1 MSLEIPV
8 WLQELIKMVMNKD
21 QCSIRLDGVTPVI
34 ENFSNF
40 ISISSAEDFIKSN
53 ILNIEVSESE
63 NIQRVNL
70 ILEDQ
75 SKNPINFEINL
86 KLNECAKL
94 EFLDESIYSIDSN
107 IKLLTTLH
115 KNSCFELYKLNS
127 YKSENTNMFFHDCS
141 LLENSSFK
149 DYSFSNGS
157 KENFSKTV
165 INLNDIN
172 SKYLGS
178 GVSIN
183 DSTNSNTE
191 VEIRHNTKMAS
202 SDCYFKTVAKG
213 SSKVNFD
220 GTIFVDNHC
229 SKTISNQVSKGLL
242 IGKESKINLVPKL
255 EIYNDDVECSHGAA
269 SGQPDKNTLFYL
281 TSRGISKEDAEQIY
295 VEGFLSEFFET
306 IENNLMAEKAKNFIN
321 LNT

>member
-1 MSLEIPV
+1 MS
-8 WLQELIKMVMNKD
+8 KD
-21 QCSIRLDGVTPVI
+21 LCSISINGSNSTI
-34 ENFSNF
+34 ENSSSF
-40 ISISSAEDFIKSN
+40 ISISKVEDFISN
-53 ILNIEVSESE
+53 NVLNIEVTKSE
-63 NIQRVNL
+63 NAQRINL
-70 ILEDQ
+70 ASNSSNTDLID
-75 SKNPINFEINL
+75 FEINL
-86 KLNECAKL
+86 IIYEGAVL
-94 EFLDESIYSIDSN
+94 EFVDESSYSNNSN
-107 IKLLTTLH
+107 IRLISQLH
-115 KNSCFELYKLNS
+115 KNSYFELYKLNN
-127 YKSENTNMFFHDCS
+127 YNNENINKFYHNCS
-141 LLENSSFK
+141 LLENSTFK

-157 KENFSKTV
+157 KENFSKTI
-165 INLNDIN
+165 INLNDVN
-172 SKYLGS
+172 SRYLGS

-183 DSTNSNTE
+183 SSTNSDTE
-191 VEIRHNTKMAS
+191 IEIRHNTNSTS

-242 IGKESKINLVPKL
+242 IGKESKINLTPKL

-281 TSRGISKEDAEQIY
+281 TSRGISKEEAEQIY

-306 IENNLMAEKAKNFIN
+306 IDNISMAEKAKNFIN

>member
-1 MSLEIPV
+1 MS
-8 WLQELIKMVMNKD
+8 KD
-21 QCSIRLDGVTPVI
+21 LCSISINGSNSTI
-34 ENFSNF
+34 ENSSSF
-40 ISISSAEDFIKSN
+40 ISISKVEDFIIN
-53 ILNIEVSESE
+53 NVLNIEVTKSE
-63 NIQRVNL
+63 NAQRINL
-70 ILEDQ
+70 ASNSSNTDLID
-75 SKNPINFEINL
+75 FEINL
-86 KLNECAKL
+86 IINEGAVL
-94 EFLDESIYSIDSN
+94 EFVDESSYSNNSN
-107 IKLLTTLH
+107 IRLISQLH
-115 KNSCFELYKLNS
+115 KNSYFELYKLNN
-127 YKSENTNMFFHDCS
+127 YNNENINKFYHNCS
-141 LLENSSFK
+141 LLENSTFK

-157 KENFSKTV
+157 KENFSKTI
-165 INLNDIN
+165 INLNDVN
-172 SKYLGS
+172 SRYLGS

-183 DSTNSNTE
+183 SSTNSDTE
-191 VEIRHNTKMAS
+191 IEIRHNTNSTS

-242 IGKESKINLVPKL
+242 IGKESKINLIPKL

-281 TSRGISKEDAEQIY
+281 TSRGISKEEAEQIY

-306 IENNLMAEKAKNFIN
+306 IDNISMAEKAKNFIN

>member
-1 MSLEIPV
+1 MS
-8 WLQELIKMVMNKD
+8 KD
-21 QCSIRLDGVTPVI
+21 QCLISINGSNSTI
-34 ENFSNF
+34 ENLSSF
-40 ISISSAEDFIKSN
+40 ISITKAEDFITNKV
-53 ILNIEVSESE
+53 LDIEIAKSE
-63 NIQRVNL
+63 NAQRINL
-70 ILEDQ
+70 ALNSSSTDLID
-75 SKNPINFEINL
+75 FEINL
-86 KLNECAKL
+86 TINEDSIL
-94 EFLDESIYSIDSN
+94 EFVDESNYSNNSN
-107 IKLLTTLH
+107 IRLITQLH
-115 KNSCFELYKLNS
+115 KNSYFELYKLNS
-127 YKSENTNMFFHDCS
+127 YNNENTNKFYHNCS
-141 LLENSSFK
+141 LLENSTFK

-157 KENFSKTV
+157 KENLSKTI
-165 INLNDIN
+165 INLNDVN
-172 SKYLGS
+172 SRYLGS

-183 DSTNSNTE
+183 NSTNSDTE
-191 VEIRHNTKMAS
+191 IEIRHNTKSAS

-269 SGQPDKNTLFYL
+269 SGQPDKNILFYL
-281 TSRGISKEDAEQIY
+281 TSRGISKEEAEQIY

-306 IENNLMAEKAKNFIN
+306 IDNASMAEKAKNFIN

>member
-1 MSLEIPV
+1 MS
-8 WLQELIKMVMNKD
+8 KD
-21 QCSIRLDGVTPVI
+21 LCSISINGSNSTI
-34 ENFSNF
+34 ENSSSF
-40 ISISSAEDFIKSN
+40 ISISKVEDFISN
-53 ILNIEVSESE
+53 NVLNIEVTKSE
-63 NIQRVNL
+63 NAQRIDLASNSSNNDL
-70 ILEDQ
+70 ID
-75 SKNPINFEINL
+75 FEINL
-86 KLNECAKL
+86 IINEGAVL
-94 EFLDESIYSIDSN
+94 EFVDESSYSNNSN
-107 IKLLTTLH
+107 IRLISQLH
-115 KNSCFELYKLNS
+115 KNSYFELYKLNN
-127 YKSENTNMFFHDCS
+127 YNNENINKFYHNCS
-141 LLENSSFK
+141 LLENSTFK

-157 KENFSKTV
+157 KENFSKTI
-165 INLNDIN
+165 INLNDVN
-172 SKYLGS
+172 SRYLGS

-183 DSTNSNTE
+183 SSTNSDTE
-191 VEIRHNTKMAS
+191 IEIRHNTNSTS

-242 IGKESKINLVPKL
+242 IGKESKINLIPKL

-281 TSRGISKEDAEQIY
+281 TSRGISKEEAEQIY

-306 IENNLMAEKAKNFIN
+306 IDNISMAEKAKNFIN

>member
-1 MSLEIPV
+1 MS
-8 WLQELIKMVMNKD
+8 KD
-21 QCSIRLDGVTPVI
+21 LCSISINGSNSTI
-34 ENFSNF
+34 ENSSSF
-40 ISISSAEDFIKSN
+40 ISISKVEDFISN
-53 ILNIEVSESE
+53 NVLNIEVTKSE
-63 NIQRVNL
+63 NAQRIDLASNSSNNDL
-70 ILEDQ
+70 ID
-75 SKNPINFEINL
+75 FEINL
-86 KLNECAKL
+86 IIYEGAVL
-94 EFLDESIYSIDSN
+94 EFVDESSYSNNSN
-107 IKLLTTLH
+107 IRLISQLH
-115 KNSCFELYKLNS
+115 KNSYFELYKLNN
-127 YKSENTNMFFHDCS
+127 YKNENINKFYHNCS
-141 LLENSSFK
+141 LLENSTFK

-157 KENFSKTV
+157 KENFSKTI
-165 INLNDIN
+165 INLNDVN
-172 SKYLGS
+172 SRYLGS

-183 DSTNSNTE
+183 NSTNSDTE
-191 VEIRHNTKMAS
+191 IEIRHNTNSTS

-242 IGKESKINLVPKL
+242 IGKESKINLIPKL

-281 TSRGISKEDAEQIY
+281 TSRGISKEEAEQIY

-306 IENNLMAEKAKNFIN
+306 IDNISMAEKAKNFIN

>member
-1 MSLEIPV
+1 MS
-8 WLQELIKMVMNKD
+8 KD
-21 QCSIRLDGVTPVI
+21 QCLISFNGADLLV
-34 ENFSNF
+34 ENQSSF
-40 ISISSAEDFIKSN
+40 ISIEGLENFTQNKK
-53 ILNIEVSESE
+53 LNIVVNKSTNVQKIDLALNAE
-63 NIQRVNL
+63 NVTSLDCDISLVVNEGGR
-70 ILEDQ
+70 LE
-75 SKNPINFEINL
+75 L
-86 KLNECAKL
+86 
-94 EFLDESIYSIDSN
+94 LDETNYSNDTN
-107 IKLLTTLH
+107 IKLTTYLN
-115 KNSCFELYKLNS
+115 KDSSLELYKLNI
-127 YKSENTNMFFHDCS
+127 YKKDNVNKFYHDCS
-141 LLENSSFK
+141 LLENCIFK

-157 KENFSKTV
+157 KKNYSKTI
-165 INLNDIN
+165 INLNAIN

-183 DSTNSNTE
+183 NSTNSDTE
-191 VEIRHNTKMAS
+191 IEIRHNTKSAS

-220 GTIFVDNHC
+220 GIIFVDNHC

-242 IGKESKINLVPKL
+242 IGNESKINLVPKL

-281 TSRGISKEDAEQIY
+281 TSRGITREEAEQIY

-306 IENNLMAEKAKNFIN
+306 IENATMAEKAKKFIN

>member
-1 MSLEIPV
+1 MS
-8 WLQELIKMVMNKD
+8 KD
-21 QCSIRLDGVTPVI
+21 LCSISINGSNSTI
-34 ENFSNF
+34 ENSSSF
-40 ISISSAEDFIKSN
+40 ISISKVEDFISN
-53 ILNIEVSESE
+53 NVLNIEVTKSE
-63 NIQRVNL
+63 NAQRIDLASNSSNTDL
-70 ILEDQ
+70 ID
-75 SKNPINFEINL
+75 FEINL
-86 KLNECAKL
+86 IINEGAVL
-94 EFLDESIYSIDSN
+94 EFVDESSYSNNSN
-107 IKLLTTLH
+107 IRLISQLH
-115 KNSCFELYKLNS
+115 KNSYFELYKLNN
-127 YKSENTNMFFHDCS
+127 YNNENINKFYHNCS
-141 LLENSSFK
+141 LLENSTFK

-157 KENFSKTV
+157 KENFSKTI
-165 INLNDIN
+165 INLDDVN
-172 SKYLGS
+172 SRYLGS

-183 DSTNSNTE
+183 SSTNSDTE
-191 VEIRHNTKMAS
+191 IEIRHNTNSTS

-242 IGKESKINLVPKL
+242 IGKESKINLIPKL

-281 TSRGISKEDAEQIY
+281 TSRGISKEEAEQIY

-306 IENNLMAEKAKNFIN
+306 IDNISMAEKAKNFIN

>member
-1 MSLEIPV
+1 MS
-8 WLQELIKMVMNKD
+8 KD
-21 QCSIRLDGVTPVI
+21 LCSISINGSNSTI
-34 ENFSNF
+34 ENSSRF
-40 ISISSAEDFIKSN
+40 ISISKVEDFISN
-53 ILNIEVSESE
+53 NVLNIEVTKSE
-63 NIQRVNL
+63 NAQRIDLASNSSNTDL
-70 ILEDQ
+70 ID
-75 SKNPINFEINL
+75 FEINL
-86 KLNECAKL
+86 IINEGAVL
-94 EFLDESIYSIDSN
+94 EFVDESSYSNNSN
-107 IKLLTTLH
+107 IRLISQLH
-115 KNSCFELYKLNS
+115 KNSYFELYKLNN
-127 YKSENTNMFFHDCS
+127 YNNENINKFYHNCS
-141 LLENSSFK
+141 LLENSTFK

-157 KENFSKTV
+157 KENFSKTI
-165 INLNDIN
+165 INLNDVN
-172 SKYLGS
+172 SRYLGS

-183 DSTNSNTE
+183 NSTNSDTE
-191 VEIRHNTKMAS
+191 IEIRHNTNSTS

-242 IGKESKINLVPKL
+242 IGKESKINLIPKL

-281 TSRGISKEDAEQIY
+281 TSRGISKEEAEQIY

-306 IENNLMAEKAKNFIN
+306 IDNNSMAEKAKNFIN

>member
-1 MSLEIPV
+1 
-8 WLQELIKMVMNKD
+8 MNKD
-21 QCSIRLDGVTPVI
+21 QCSITFNGTTSII
-34 ENFSNF
+34 ENSSTF
-40 ISISSAEDFIKSN
+40 ISISEVEEFIETKT
-53 ILNIEVSESE
+53 LNIEVDESKTT
-63 NIQRVNL
+63 QRVNL
-70 ILEDQ
+70 ILDNCTDE
-75 SKNPINFEINL
+75 PINFEINL
-86 KLNECAKL
+86 KINENAKL
-94 EFLDESIYSIDSN
+94 EFLDESIYSNDSN
-107 IKLLTTLH
+107 IKLNTTLH
-115 KNSCFELYKLNS
+115 KNSYFELYKLNS
-127 YKSENTNMFFHDCS
+127 YKNKNINLFYHNCS

-157 KENFSKTV
+157 KENLNKTI

-183 DSTNSNTE
+183 NSTNSNNE
-191 VEIRHNTKMAS
+191 VQIRHNTKSAS

-220 GTIFVDNHC
+220 GIIFVDNHC
-229 SKTISNQVSKGLL
+229 SKTVSNQVSKGLL
-242 IGKESKINLVPKL
+242 IGSESKINLVPKL

-295 VEGFLSEFFET
+295 VEGFLSEFFAT
-306 IENNLMAEKAKNFIN
+306 IDNDLMTEKAKKFIN

>member
-1 MSLEIPV
+1 MS
-8 WLQELIKMVMNKD
+8 KD
-21 QCSIRLDGVTPVI
+21 LCSISINGSNSTI
-34 ENFSNF
+34 ENSSSF
-40 ISISSAEDFIKSN
+40 ISISKVEDFISN
-53 ILNIEVSESE
+53 NVLNIEVTKSE
-63 NIQRVNL
+63 NAQRIDLASNSSNTDL
-70 ILEDQ
+70 ID
-75 SKNPINFEINL
+75 FEINL
-86 KLNECAKL
+86 IINEGAVL
-94 EFLDESIYSIDSN
+94 EFVDESSYSNNSN
-107 IKLLTTLH
+107 IRLISQLH
-115 KNSCFELYKLNS
+115 KNSYFELYKLNN
-127 YKSENTNMFFHDCS
+127 YNNENINKFYHNCS
-141 LLENSSFK
+141 LLENSTFK

-157 KENFSKTV
+157 KENFSKTI
-165 INLNDIN
+165 INLNDVN
-172 SKYLGS
+172 SRYLGS

-183 DSTNSNTE
+183 SSTNSDTE
-191 VEIRHNTKMAS
+191 IEIRHNTNSTS

-242 IGKESKINLVPKL
+242 IGKESKINLIPKL

-281 TSRGISKEDAEQIY
+281 TSRGISKEEAEQIY

-306 IENNLMAEKAKNFIN
+306 IDNISMAEKAKNFIN

>member
-1 MSLEIPV
+1 MS
-8 WLQELIKMVMNKD
+8 KD
-21 QCSIRLDGVTPVI
+21 QCLISINGFNSTI
-34 ENFSNF
+34 ENLSSF
-40 ISISSAEDFIKSN
+40 ISTTKAEDFISN
-53 ILNIEVSESE
+53 KVLDIEIAKSE
-63 NIQRVNL
+63 NAQRINL
-70 ILEDQ
+70 TLNSSSTD
-75 SKNPINFEINL
+75 PIDFEINL
-86 KLNECAKL
+86 TVNEGAIL
-94 EFLDESIYSIDSN
+94 EFVDESSYSNNSN
-107 IKLLTTLH
+107 IRLISQLH
-115 KNSCFELYKLNS
+115 KNSYFELYKLNN
-127 YKSENTNMFFHDCS
+127 YNNENINKFYHNCS
-141 LLENSSFK
+141 LLENSTFK

-157 KENFSKTV
+157 KENFSKTI
-165 INLNDIN
+165 INLNDVN
-172 SKYLGS
+172 SRYLGS

-183 DSTNSNTE
+183 SSTNSDTE
-191 VEIRHNTKMAS
+191 IEIRHNTNSTS

-242 IGKESKINLVPKL
+242 IGKESKINLIPKL

-281 TSRGISKEDAEQIY
+281 TSRGISKEEAEQIY

-306 IENNLMAEKAKNFIN
+306 IDNISMAEKAKNFIN

>member
-1 MSLEIPV
+1 MS
-8 WLQELIKMVMNKD
+8 KD
-21 QCSIRLDGVTPVI
+21 QCLISINGFNSTI
-34 ENFSNF
+34 ENLSSF
-40 ISISSAEDFIKSN
+40 ISITKAEDFISN
-53 ILNIEVSESE
+53 KVLDIEIAKSE
-63 NIQRVNL
+63 NAQRINL
-70 ILEDQ
+70 TLNSSSTDLID
-75 SKNPINFEINL
+75 FEINL
-86 KLNECAKL
+86 TVNEGAIL
-94 EFLDESIYSIDSN
+94 EFVDESNYSNNSN
-107 IKLLTTLH
+107 IRLVTQLN

-127 YKSENTNMFFHDCS
+127 YNSKNTNKFYHNCS
-141 LLENSSFK
+141 LLENSTFK

-157 KENFSKTV
+157 KENSSKTI
-165 INLNDIN
+165 INLDDVN
-172 SKYLGS
+172 SRYLGS

-183 DSTNSNTE
+183 NSTNSDTE
-191 VEIRHNTKMAS
+191 IEIRHNTKSAS

-281 TSRGISKEDAEQIY
+281 TSRGISKEEAEQIY

-306 IENNLMAEKAKNFIN
+306 IDNASMAEKAKNFIN

>member
-1 MSLEIPV
+1 MS
-8 WLQELIKMVMNKD
+8 KD
-21 QCSIRLDGVTPVI
+21 QCLISINGFNSTI
-34 ENFSNF
+34 ENLSSF
-40 ISISSAEDFIKSN
+40 ISITKAEDFISN
-53 ILNIEVSESE
+53 KVLDIEIAKSE
-63 NIQRVNL
+63 NAQRINL
-70 ILEDQ
+70 TLNSSSTDLID
-75 SKNPINFEINL
+75 FEINL
-86 KLNECAKL
+86 TVNEGAIL
-94 EFLDESIYSIDSN
+94 EFVDESSYSNNSN
-107 IKLLTTLH
+107 IRLISQLH
-115 KNSCFELYKLNS
+115 KNSYFELYKLNN
-127 YKSENTNMFFHDCS
+127 YNNENINKFYHNCS
-141 LLENSSFK
+141 LLENSTFK

-157 KENFSKTV
+157 KENFSKTI
-165 INLNDIN
+165 INLNDVN
-172 SKYLGS
+172 SRYLGS

-183 DSTNSNTE
+183 SSTNSDTE
-191 VEIRHNTKMAS
+191 IEIRHNTNSTS

-242 IGKESKINLVPKL
+242 IGKESKINLIPKL

-281 TSRGISKEDAEQIY
+281 TSRGISKEEAEQIY

-306 IENNLMAEKAKNFIN
+306 IDNISMAEKAKNFIN

>member
-1 MSLEIPV
+1 MS
-8 WLQELIKMVMNKD
+8 KD
-21 QCSIRLDGVTPVI
+21 LCSISINGSNSTI
-34 ENFSNF
+34 ENSSSF
-40 ISISSAEDFIKSN
+40 ISISKVEDFISN
-53 ILNIEVSESE
+53 NVLNIEVTKSE
-63 NIQRVNL
+63 NAQRIDLASNSSNNDL
-70 ILEDQ
+70 ID
-75 SKNPINFEINL
+75 FEINL
-86 KLNECAKL
+86 IINEGAVL
-94 EFLDESIYSIDSN
+94 EFVDESSYSNNSN
-107 IKLLTTLH
+107 IRLISQLH
-115 KNSCFELYKLNS
+115 KNSYFELYKLNN
-127 YKSENTNMFFHDCS
+127 YNNENINKFYHNCS
-141 LLENSSFK
+141 LLENSTFK

-157 KENFSKTV
+157 KENFSKTI
-165 INLNDIN
+165 INLDDVN
-172 SKYLGS
+172 SRYLGS

-183 DSTNSNTE
+183 SSTNSDTE
-191 VEIRHNTKMAS
+191 IEIRHNTNSTS

-242 IGKESKINLVPKL
+242 IGKESKINLIPKL

-281 TSRGISKEDAEQIY
+281 TSRGISKEEAEQIY

-306 IENNLMAEKAKNFIN
+306 IDNISMAEKAKNFIN

>member
-1 MSLEIPV
+1 MS
-8 WLQELIKMVMNKD
+8 KD
-21 QCSIRLDGVTPVI
+21 LCSISINGSNSTI
-34 ENFSNF
+34 ENSSSF
-40 ISISSAEDFIKSN
+40 ISISKVEDFISN
-53 ILNIEVSESE
+53 NVLNIEVTKSE
-63 NIQRVNL
+63 NAQRIDLASNSSNTDL
-70 ILEDQ
+70 ID
-75 SKNPINFEINL
+75 FEINL
-86 KLNECAKL
+86 IINEGAVL
-94 EFLDESIYSIDSN
+94 EFVDESSYSNNSN
-107 IKLLTTLH
+107 IRLISQLH
-115 KNSCFELYKLNS
+115 KNSYFELYKLNN
-127 YKSENTNMFFHDCS
+127 YNNENINKFYHNCS
-141 LLENSSFK
+141 LLENSTFK

-157 KENFSKTV
+157 KENFSKTI
-165 INLNDIN
+165 INLNDVN
-172 SKYLGS
+172 SRYLGS

-183 DSTNSNTE
+183 SSTNSDTE
-191 VEIRHNTKMAS
+191 IEIRHNTNSTS

-242 IGKESKINLVPKL
+242 IGKESKINLTPKL

-281 TSRGISKEDAEQIY
+281 TSRGISKEEAEQIY

-306 IENNLMAEKAKNFIN
+306 IDNISMAEKAKNFIN

>member
-1 MSLEIPV
+1 MS
-8 WLQELIKMVMNKD
+8 KD
-21 QCSIRLDGVTPVI
+21 QCLIFINGSSSTI
-34 ENFSNF
+34 ENLSSF
-40 ISISSAEDFIKSN
+40 ISITKAEDFITSKVL
-53 ILNIEVSESE
+53 IIEITKSE
-63 NIQRVNL
+63 NTQRINLAINSSSKNL
-70 ILEDQ
+70 ID
-75 SKNPINFEINL
+75 FEINL
-86 KLNECAKL
+86 IVNEGAIL
-94 EFLDESIYSIDSN
+94 EFVDESNYTNNSN
-107 IKLLTTLH
+107 IKLITQLH

-127 YKSENTNMFFHDCS
+127 YNNENTNKFYHNCS
-141 LLENSSFK
+141 LLENSTFK

-157 KENFSKTV
+157 KENFSKTI
-165 INLNDIN
+165 INLNDVN
-172 SKYLGS
+172 SRYLGS

-183 DSTNSNTE
+183 NSTNSDTE
-191 VEIRHNTKMAS
+191 IEIRHNTKSAS

-281 TSRGISKEDAEQIY
+281 TSRGISKEEAEQIY

-306 IENNLMAEKAKNFIN
+306 IDNASMAEKAKNFIN

>member
-1 MSLEIPV
+1 MS
-8 WLQELIKMVMNKD
+8 KD
-21 QCSIRLDGVTPVI
+21 LCSISINGSNSTI
-34 ENFSNF
+34 ENSSSF
-40 ISISSAEDFIKSN
+40 ISISKVEDFISN
-53 ILNIEVSESE
+53 NVLNIEVTKSE
-63 NIQRVNL
+63 NAQRIDLASNSSNNNL
-70 ILEDQ
+70 ID
-75 SKNPINFEINL
+75 FEINL
-86 KLNECAKL
+86 IINEGAVL
-94 EFLDESIYSIDSN
+94 EFVDESSYSNNSN
-107 IKLLTTLH
+107 IRLISQLH
-115 KNSCFELYKLNS
+115 KNSYFELYKLNN
-127 YKSENTNMFFHDCS
+127 YNNENINKFYHNCS
-141 LLENSSFK
+141 LLENSTFK

-157 KENFSKTV
+157 KENFSKTI
-165 INLNDIN
+165 INLNDVN
-172 SKYLGS
+172 SRYLGS

-183 DSTNSNTE
+183 SSTNSDTE
-191 VEIRHNTKMAS
+191 IEIRHNTNSTS

-242 IGKESKINLVPKL
+242 IGKESKINLIPKL

-281 TSRGISKEDAEQIY
+281 TSRGISKEEAEQIY

-306 IENNLMAEKAKNFIN
+306 IDNISMAEKAKNFIN

>member
-1 MSLEIPV
+1 MTAPYWRSVL
-8 WLQELIKMVMNKD
+8 
-21 QCSIRLDGVTPVI
+21 
-34 ENFSNF
+34 
-40 ISISSAEDFIKSN
+40 
-53 ILNIEVSESE
+53 
-63 NIQRVNL
+63 
-70 ILEDQ
+70 
-75 SKNPINFEINL
+75 L
-86 KLNECAKL
+86 K
-94 EFLDESIYSIDSN
+94 I
-107 IKLLTTLH
+107 T
-115 KNSCFELYKLNS
+115 
-127 YKSENTNMFFHDCS
+127 
-141 LLENSSFK
+141 
-149 DYSFSNGS
+149 SFSNGS

-255 EIYNDDVECSHGAA
+255 EIYNDDVQCSHGAA
-269 SGQPDKNTLFYL
+269 SGQPDAKTLFYL
-281 TSRGISKEDAEQIY
+281 TSRGISKTEAEDLYIK
-295 VEGFLSEFFET
+295 GFLSEFFDT
-306 IENNLMAEKAKNFIN
+306 IDNAQMMTKAKEYIS
-321 LNT
+321 LNN

>member
-1 MSLEIPV
+1 MS
-8 WLQELIKMVMNKD
+8 KD
-21 QCSIRLDGVTPVI
+21 LCSISINGSNSTI
-34 ENFSNF
+34 ENSSSF
-40 ISISSAEDFIKSN
+40 ISIGTAEDFISDKV
-53 ILNIEVSESE
+53 LNIEVTKSE
-63 NIQRVNL
+63 NAQRINL
-70 ILEDQ
+70 ALNSSSTDLID
-75 SKNPINFEINL
+75 FEINL
-86 KLNECAKL
+86 MINEGAVL
-94 EFLDESIYSIDSN
+94 EFVDESGYSNNSN
-107 IKLLTTLH
+107 IRLISQLH
-115 KNSCFELYKLNS
+115 KNSYFELYKLNN
-127 YKSENTNMFFHDCS
+127 YNNENINKFYHNCS
-141 LLENSSFK
+141 LLENSTFK

-157 KENFSKTV
+157 KENFSKTI
-165 INLNDIN
+165 INLNDVN
-172 SKYLGS
+172 SRYLGS

-183 DSTNSNTE
+183 NSTNSDTE
-191 VEIRHNTKMAS
+191 IEIRHNTNSTS

-242 IGKESKINLVPKL
+242 IGKESKINLIPKL

-281 TSRGISKEDAEQIY
+281 TSRGISKEEAEQIY

-306 IENNLMAEKAKNFIN
+306 IDNISMAEKAKNFIN

>member
-1 MSLEIPV
+1 MS
-8 WLQELIKMVMNKD
+8 KD
-21 QCSIRLDGVTPVI
+21 QCLISINGSNSTI
-34 ENFSNF
+34 ENLSSF
-40 ISISSAEDFIKSN
+40 ISITKAEDFITNK
-53 ILNIEVSESE
+53 ILDIEIAKSE
-63 NIQRVNL
+63 NAQRINL
-70 ILEDQ
+70 AL
-75 SKNPINFEINL
+75 NFSSTDIIDIEINL
-86 KLNECAKL
+86 TINEGAIL
-94 EFLDESIYSIDSN
+94 EFVDESNYLNDSN
-107 IKLLTTLH
+107 IKLITQLH
-115 KNSCFELYKLNS
+115 KNSFFELYKLNS
-127 YKSENTNMFFHDCS
+127 YNNENTNKFYHNCS
-141 LLENSSFK
+141 LLENSTFK

-157 KENFSKTV
+157 KENFSKTI
-165 INLNDIN
+165 INLNDVN
-172 SKYLGS
+172 SRYLGS

-183 DSTNSNTE
+183 NSTNSDTE
-191 VEIRHNTKMAS
+191 IEIRHNSKSAS

-229 SKTISNQVSKGLL
+229 SKSISNQVSKGLL

-281 TSRGISKEDAEQIY
+281 TSRGISKEEAEQIY

-306 IENNLMAEKAKNFIN
+306 IDNASMTEKAKNFIN

>member
-1 MSLEIPV
+1 MS
-8 WLQELIKMVMNKD
+8 KD
-21 QCSIRLDGVTPVI
+21 LCSISINGSNSTI
-34 ENFSNF
+34 ENSSSF
-40 ISISSAEDFIKSN
+40 ISISKVEDFISN
-53 ILNIEVSESE
+53 NVLNIEVTKSE
-63 NIQRVNL
+63 NAQRIDLASSSSNTDL
-70 ILEDQ
+70 ID
-75 SKNPINFEINL
+75 FEINL
-86 KLNECAKL
+86 IINEGAVL
-94 EFLDESIYSIDSN
+94 EFVDESSYSNNSN
-107 IKLLTTLH
+107 IRLISQLH
-115 KNSCFELYKLNS
+115 KNSYFELYKLNN
-127 YKSENTNMFFHDCS
+127 YNNENINKFYHNCS
-141 LLENSSFK
+141 LLENSTFK

-157 KENFSKTV
+157 KENFSKTI
-165 INLNDIN
+165 INLNDVN
-172 SKYLGS
+172 SRYLGS

-183 DSTNSNTE
+183 SSTNSDTE
-191 VEIRHNTKMAS
+191 IEIRHNTNSTS

-242 IGKESKINLVPKL
+242 IGKESKINLIPKL

-281 TSRGISKEDAEQIY
+281 TSRGISKEEAEQIY

-306 IENNLMAEKAKNFIN
+306 IDNISMAEKAKNFIN

>member
-1 MSLEIPV
+1 MS
-8 WLQELIKMVMNKD
+8 KD
-21 QCSIRLDGVTPVI
+21 LCSISINGSNSTI
-34 ENFSNF
+34 ENSSSF
-40 ISISSAEDFIKSN
+40 ISISKVEDFISN
-53 ILNIEVSESE
+53 NVLNIEVTKSE
-63 NIQRVNL
+63 NAQRIDLASNSSNTDL
-70 ILEDQ
+70 ID
-75 SKNPINFEINL
+75 FEINL
-86 KLNECAKL
+86 IINEGAVL
-94 EFLDESIYSIDSN
+94 EFVDESSYSNNSN
-107 IKLLTTLH
+107 IRLISQLH
-115 KNSCFELYKLNS
+115 KNSYFELYKLNN
-127 YKSENTNMFFHDCS
+127 YNNENINKFYHNCS
-141 LLENSSFK
+141 LLENSTFK

-157 KENFSKTV
+157 KENFSKTI
-165 INLNDIN
+165 INLDDVN
-172 SKYLGS
+172 SRYLGS

-183 DSTNSNTE
+183 NSTNSDTE
-191 VEIRHNTKMAS
+191 IEIRHNTKSAS

-281 TSRGISKEDAEQIY
+281 TSRGISKEEAEQIY

-306 IENNLMAEKAKNFIN
+306 IDNASMAEKAKNFIN

>member
-1 MSLEIPV
+1 MS
-8 WLQELIKMVMNKD
+8 KD
-21 QCSIRLDGVTPVI
+21 QCLISINGSNSTI
-34 ENFSNF
+34 ENLSSF
-40 ISISSAEDFIKSN
+40 ISITKAEDFITNK
-53 ILNIEVSESE
+53 ILDIEIAKSE
-63 NIQRVNL
+63 NAQRINL
-70 ILEDQ
+70 ALNFSSTDIID
-75 SKNPINFEINL
+75 FEINL
-86 KLNECAKL
+86 TINEGAIL
-94 EFLDESIYSIDSN
+94 EFVDESNYLNDSN
-107 IKLLTTLH
+107 IKLITQLH
-115 KNSCFELYKLNS
+115 KNSFFELYKLNS
-127 YKSENTNMFFHDCS
+127 YNNENTNKFYHNCS
-141 LLENSSFK
+141 LLENSTFK

-157 KENFSKTV
+157 KENFSKTI
-165 INLNDIN
+165 INLNDVN
-172 SKYLGS
+172 SRYLGS

-183 DSTNSNTE
+183 NSTNSDTE
-191 VEIRHNTKMAS
+191 IEIRHNSKSAS

-229 SKTISNQVSKGLL
+229 SKSISNQVSKGLL

-281 TSRGISKEDAEQIY
+281 TSRGISKSEAEQIY

-306 IENNLMAEKAKNFIN
+306 IDNASTAEKAKNFIN

>member
-1 MSLEIPV
+1 MSKDLC
-8 WLQELIKMVMNKD
+8 LI
-21 QCSIRLDGVTPVI
+21 SINGSNSTI
-34 ENFSNF
+34 ENSSSF
-40 ISISSAEDFIKSN
+40 ISISTAEDFIFNKV
-53 ILNIEVSESE
+53 LNIEVTKSE
-63 NIQRVNL
+63 NAQRINL
-70 ILEDQ
+70 VLNSPSADLID
-75 SKNPINFEINL
+75 FEINL
-86 KLNECAKL
+86 MINEGAVL
-94 EFLDESIYSIDSN
+94 EFVDESSYSNNSN
-107 IKLLTTLH
+107 IRLISQLH
-115 KNSCFELYKLNS
+115 KNSYFELYKLNS
-127 YKSENTNMFFHDCS
+127 FNNENTNKFYHNCS
-141 LLENSSFK
+141 LLENSTFK

-157 KENFSKTV
+157 KENFSKTI
-165 INLNDIN
+165 INLNDVN
-172 SKYLGS
+172 SRYLGS

-183 DSTNSNTE
+183 NSTNSDTE
-191 VEIRHNTKMAS
+191 IEIRHNTKFSS

-220 GTIFVDNHC
+220 GKIFVDNHC

-281 TSRGISKEDAEQIY
+281 TSRGISNEEAEQIY

-306 IENNLMAEKAKNFIN
+306 IDNTSMAEKAKNFIN